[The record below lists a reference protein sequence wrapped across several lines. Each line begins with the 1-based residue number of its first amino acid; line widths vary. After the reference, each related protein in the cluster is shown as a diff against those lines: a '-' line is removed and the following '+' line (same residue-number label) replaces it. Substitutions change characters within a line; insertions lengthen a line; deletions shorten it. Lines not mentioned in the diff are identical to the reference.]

1 MTFGKDSNWRTRGTP
16 VVIHMPSKQPP
27 KNRSTDGETIRR
39 WPIVVVIAATCKY
52 LSEGIR
58 VLGQSYSTY
67 DDLGSE

>member
-1 MTFGKDSNWRTRGTP
+1 MTFRKDKNWPTRGTP

-39 WPIVVVIAATCKY
+39 WPIVVITATWKY

-58 VLGQSYSTY
+58 VLGQSYSIY
-67 DDLGSE
+67 DDRGSQ